1 MNGTHLIIKSRTVAA
16 QLQQVDPTAAHR
28 LLRLVRRWEALRSSQ
43 HKSRLALG
51 IAPQEND
58 PWPVGGMDRTS
69 V

>member
-16 QLQQVDPTAAHR
+16 QLQREDPNAAHR
-28 LLRLVRRWEALRSSQ
+28 LLRLVDRWEALRSSQ
-43 HKSRLALG
+43 HKLRLALG

-58 PWPVGGMDRTS
+58 PWPVGGVDRTS